1 VKALSKAEIKRLYD
15 MEIFDLAT
23 SMIYMMGLGY
33 ADLDASLI
41 LRTVKSGI
49 EFTQVWK
56 SMLLGLTTVESTVE
70 QLFGMGFTEDEIEL
84 AFANLTEEE

>member
-1 VKALSKAEIKRLYD
+1 

-33 ADLDASLI
+33 ADQDASLI

-49 EFTQVWK
+49 EFTEVWK
-56 SMLLGLTTVESTVE
+56 SMLLGITTPESAVE
-70 QLFGMGFTEDEIEL
+70 QLFGMGFTIDEIEL
-84 AFANLTEEE
+84 AFEGLAEVEEHAEA